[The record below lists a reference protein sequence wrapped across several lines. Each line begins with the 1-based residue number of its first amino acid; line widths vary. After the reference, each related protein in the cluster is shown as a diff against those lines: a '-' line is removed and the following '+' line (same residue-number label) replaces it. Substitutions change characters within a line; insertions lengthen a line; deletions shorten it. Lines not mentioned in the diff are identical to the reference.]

1 MHNPVDKMAFLG
13 FLAGVW
19 VGFGGIAATAV
30 GGGIP
35 IAIRAEWPVLP
46 RLGLAF
52 FFPFALV
59 RKRRYRMI
67 AHISELIF
75 RHSALYPSLRW

>member
-35 IAIRAEWPVLP
+35 VAIRTDWPVLP
-46 RLGLAF
+46 KLGLAF

-59 RKRRYRMI
+59 RKQCGAVPYR
-67 AHISELIF
+67 S
-75 RHSALYPSLRW
+75 

>member
-13 FLAGVW
+13 FLAGTW

-46 RLGLAF
+46 RIGVAF

-59 RKRRYRMI
+59 RKQSHGIVTHPKLTFRR
-67 AHISELIF
+67 
-75 RHSALYPSLRW
+75 SALYSSLRW

>member
-1 MHNPVDKMAFLG
+1 MIHNASHKMHNPVDKMAFLG

-35 IAIRAEWPVLP
+35 VAVRAEWPVLP
-46 RLGLAF
+46 KCGVAF

-59 RKRRYRMI
+59 RKQRGVVTYGTDI
-67 AHISELIF
+67 
-75 RHSALYPSLRW
+75 

>member
-1 MHNPVDKMAFLG
+1 MIHNASHKMHNPVDKMAFLG

-35 IAIRAEWPVLP
+35 VAIRAEWPILP
-46 RLGLAF
+46 RFGLAF

-59 RKRRYRMI
+59 RKRRDGVATY
-67 AHISELIF
+67 LN
-75 RHSALYPSLRW
+75 